1 MSDEIKIFAP
11 IFFQKFYLVTFFRK
25 EWAGLYF
32 ILLDLRKTTMN
43 IFFPFYFHSSSSSR
57 PRFLANLFSR
67 FIPFFLQ
74 PFSGQSSFGLINY
87 YNILLIKI
95 LQQ

>member
-43 IFFPFYFHSSSSSR
+43 IFFLSTFTAHLRAGHAF
-57 PRFLANLFSR
+57 
-67 FIPFFLQ
+67 
-74 PFSGQSSFGLINY
+74 
-87 YNILLIKI
+87 
-95 LQQ
+95 